1 MDRLHHSL
9 ARCHDRR
16 LCDILETAGRAAI
29 AAGEILRK
37 LYATPLK
44 IRHKGRIDL
53 VTEADLAAEKSIM
66 RILHESHPEI
76 AVLAEESAAAYQ
88 EISRDTGRVIPETA
102 PDSGPN
108 LNGPLW
114 VIDPLDGTTNFA
126 HSYPWFAVSI
136 GYMEEG
142 RCMAGVIYNPVLEE
156 FFCAVTGGGAWLNGQ
171 PIQVSHVKALDQAL
185 LATGFPYTIAQQTD
199 VVMALLQKMLP
210 RAQGVRRAGAAAL
223 DLAYVACGRLDGFW
237 EINLKPWDT
246 AAGIAL
252 LNEAGGRAS
261 DFSGGEF
268 SPFKPEILSS
278 NGRLH
283 AAMQEIVASP

>member
-16 LCDILETAGRAAI
+16 LCGILETAGRAAI
-29 AAGEILRK
+29 AAGEILRS

-53 VTEADLAAEKSIM
+53 VTEADLAAEQSIM

-76 AVLAEESAAAYQ
+76 AVLTEESAAAYQ
-88 EISRDTGRVIPETA
+88 EISRNTGLVTPDTA
-102 PDSGPN
+102 PDDGPDH
-108 LNGPLW
+108 NGPLW

-171 PIQVSHVKALDQAL
+171 PIQVSHVKTLDQAL

-199 VVMALLQKMLP
+199 EVMALLKKMLP

-252 LNEAGGRAS
+252 LNEAGGRVT

-283 AAMQEIVASP
+283 AAMQEIIASP